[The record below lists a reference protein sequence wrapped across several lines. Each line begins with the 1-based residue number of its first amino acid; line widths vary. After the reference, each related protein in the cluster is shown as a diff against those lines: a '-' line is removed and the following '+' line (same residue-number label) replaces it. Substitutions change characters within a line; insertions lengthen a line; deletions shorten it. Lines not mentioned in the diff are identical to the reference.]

1 MKVLSLNISQPQ
13 TIVVNGKSE
22 LTGYFKKPVDA
33 IFLGKTDVKNDSVID
48 REHHGGEDKAC
59 YLFGYNHYKFWKEL
73 YPNAEYDFGMFG
85 ENITLENLD
94 ESTLKIGDT
103 FELGEA
109 VIQITQPRQPCYKM
123 GVKFNN
129 QKVVNSFRLAH
140 TPGIYVRVLKE
151 GSVKKNDLLK
161 LIQTDENSPTV
172 LTVYR
177 LIYNKNP
184 THNELMQIVNNSFV
198 AASLKTY
205 INTKFKL
212 L

>member
-1 MKVLSLNISQPQ
+1 MKILSVNISEPQ
-13 TIVVNGKSE
+13 TIIINGKSE
-22 LTGYFKKPVDA
+22 QTGYFKKPVDA
-33 IFLGKTDVKNDSVID
+33 ICLGKTDVKNDSVID

-85 ENITLENLD
+85 ENITIEHLD

-103 FELGEA
+103 FQLGEA

-123 GVKFNN
+123 GVKFND

-151 GSVKKNDLLK
+151 GNVVENDEMYLM
-161 LIQTDENSPTV
+161 DSYENAPTV
-172 LTVYR
+172 LEVYR
-177 LIYNKNP
+177 IIYNKKP
-184 THNELMQIVNNSFV
+184 SENELEKIITNTHIAEQ
-198 AASLKTY
+198 LKHY
-205 INTKFKL
+205 LKKKFNL
-212 L
+212 